1 MINKE
6 HIMAWSQPTLD
17 GLDAPVI
24 NVTLDDGGS
33 LPSRS
38 HPGDAGADLRAS
50 EDVTI
55 QPGGR
60 ELVGTGVHIAL
71 NDNQLAWVTPRSGLA
86 AKHGITIV
94 NAPGLIDS
102 GYRGEVKVCLMNTD
116 QEHEFR
122 IVRGDRIA
130 QIVVQRYLPVDYVRV
145 DSLDETDRGSNGFG
159 STGVN

>member
-1 MINKE
+1 
-6 HIMAWSQPTLD
+6 
-17 GLDAPVI
+17 
-24 NVTLDDGGS
+24 
-33 LPSRS
+33 
-38 HPGDAGADLRAS
+38 
-50 EDVTI
+50 
-55 QPGGR
+55 
-60 ELVGTGVHIAL
+60 
-71 NDNQLAWVTPRSGLA
+71 
-86 AKHGITIV
+86 V

>member
-1 MINKE
+1 
-6 HIMAWSQPTLD
+6 MAWSQPTLD

-24 NVTLDDGGS
+24 KVTLDDGGS

-55 QPGGR
+55 QPGER
-60 ELVGTGVHIAL
+60 VLVSTGVHIAL
-71 NDNQLAWVTPRSGLA
+71 KDDQLAWVTPRSGLA

-116 QEHEFR
+116 QEHEFK
-122 IVRGDRIA
+122 IARGDRIA